1 MKKIILLSL
10 FIINTL
16 ILITGCVPSQPTED
30 YELLPSERLIN
41 KLEANRR
48 KIKTFD
54 GNGTLIVNTPEI
66 SNQSATFR
74 VVLQKPDSI
83 YLTILGPFGIELA
96 EALVTKENFV
106 FYDALQN
113 TAYLGSVNSN
123 ILQSIFR
130 INLSFDD
137 LIDAFVGSVNLTQN
151 LYRPPDKYIVEDDK
165 YVLTYQDSSRLN
177 ETIYKVDVRQLGI
190 TDYQMYDFDGNEILE
205 GQYNKFELLENVAV
219 PYKIQI
225 QNIAD
230 DQKIN
235 IDYKKIVVNKKNINI
250 DFKLP
255 DDAKI
260 IKW

>member
-1 MKKIILLSL
+1 LKKNGIIVL
-10 FIINTL
+10 FVFITL
-16 ILITGCVPSQPTED
+16 IVIAGCIPSKPTED

-48 KIKTFD
+48 KIKSFE
-54 GNGTLIVNTPEI
+54 GNGTIIVKTPTMD
-66 SNQSATFR
+66 NSATFT

-83 YLTILGPFGIELA
+83 YLTIMGPFGIELA
-96 EALVTKENFV
+96 QALVTKENFV

-113 TAYLGSVNSN
+113 TAYTGSVNSN

-137 LIDAFVGSVNLTQN
+137 LLDAFVGSVNLTPN
-151 LYRPPDKYIVEDDK
+151 LYRPPDKYFVEGDK
-165 YVLTYQDSSRLN
+165 YVLTYLDSAREN
-177 ETIYKVDVRQLGI
+177 KTVYKVDVRQLGI
-190 TDYQMYDFDGNEILE
+190 TDYQLFSIEGDQTLE
-205 GQYNKFELLENVAV
+205 GKYSKFELLENVAV

-225 QNIAD
+225 QNIED
-230 DQKIN
+230 DQKID
-235 IDYKKIVVNKKNINI
+235 IDYRKISVNKNNIQI

-255 DDAKI
+255 DDATI

>member
-1 MKKIILLSL
+1 LKKNGIIVL
-10 FIINTL
+10 FVFITL
-16 ILITGCVPSQPTED
+16 IVIAGCIPSKPTED

-48 KIKTFD
+48 KIKSFE
-54 GNGTLIVNTPEI
+54 GNGTIIVKTPTMD
-66 SNQSATFR
+66 NSATFT

-83 YLTILGPFGIELA
+83 YLTIMGPFGIELA
-96 EALVTKENFV
+96 QALVTKENFV

-113 TAYLGSVNSN
+113 TAYTGSVNSN

-137 LIDAFVGSVNLTQN
+137 LLDAFVGSVNLTPN
-151 LYRPPDKYIVEDDK
+151 LYRPPDKYFVEGDK
-165 YVLTYQDSSRLN
+165 YVLTYLDSAREN
-177 ETIYKVDVRQLGI
+177 KTVYKVDVRQLGI
-190 TDYQMYDFDGNEILE
+190 TDYQLFSIEGDQTLE
-205 GQYNKFELLENVAV
+205 GKYSKFELLENVAV

-225 QNIAD
+225 QNIED
-230 DQKIN
+230 DQKIDV
-235 IDYKKIVVNKKNINI
+235 DYRKISVNKNNIQI

-255 DDAKI
+255 DDVTI